1 MIDFRDYNTTLFDE
15 RRYVADA
22 NKATYALMYRPTDYS
37 YDILKLESSENG
49 KVKAE
54 KVENPTQEQLE
65 YALLNWIVYDNDS
78 NRNKTGVY
86 AKDLDQIVEDY
97 AKVLHMAKT
106 NTHVNTS
113 YIFKRYGL
121 DGGGEYWQGAL
132 NGVIRDILKGIQ
144 KEKFKKENNP
154 YEFSLD
160 GVFGKVLYERDA
172 NGDRVIL
179 EPTMEYGYE
188 LYKVIL
194 SGNDME
200 MKKIQNPT
208 KDQLETALLNVI
220 IRDNYTNPNKTG
232 IYFLDI
238 EQIEDAFNMT
248 MARAKKDGLTT
259 EQMLRVFGLDY
270 NGELMS
276 SAVNGLIKDV
286 LDSEKESDGGYPQ
299 YTDGSSIY

>member
-1 MIDFRDYNTTLFDE
+1 M
-15 RRYVADA
+15 
-22 NKATYALMYRPTDYS
+22 
-37 YDILKLESSENG
+37 
-49 KVKAE
+49 
-54 KVENPTQEQLE
+54 
-65 YALLNWIVYDNDS
+65 
-78 NRNKTGVY
+78 
-86 AKDLDQIVEDY
+86 
-97 AKVLHMAKT
+97 
-106 NTHVNTS
+106 
-113 YIFKRYGL
+113 
-121 DGGGEYWQGAL
+121 
-132 NGVIRDILKGIQ
+132 IRDILKGIQ